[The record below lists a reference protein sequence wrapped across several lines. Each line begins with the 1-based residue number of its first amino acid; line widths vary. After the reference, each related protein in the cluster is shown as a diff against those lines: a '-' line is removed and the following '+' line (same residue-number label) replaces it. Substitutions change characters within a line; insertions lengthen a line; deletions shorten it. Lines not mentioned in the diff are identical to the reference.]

1 MIIKIVPVPKPRMTK
16 ADAWKKRPAVLRY
29 WTFCD
34 ELRLKYK
41 KKVEPTLSLKFYL
54 PMPKSWSKKK
64 QIEMLGKPHQAKPD
78 IDNLIK
84 SFLDALCEDDSYVY
98 RIRGEKYWADEGSI
112 EVDEY

>member
-1 MIIKIVPVPKPRMTK
+1 MTRS
-16 ADAWKKRPAVLRY
+16 DAWKKRPAVLRY
-29 WTFCD
+29 WAFCD
-34 ELRLKYK
+34 ELRLLYK
-41 KKVEPTLSLKFYL
+41 KEVPSSLALTFNM

-64 QIEMLGKPHQAKPD
+64 RLEMQGKPHQAKPD

-112 EVDEY
+112 SVDEY